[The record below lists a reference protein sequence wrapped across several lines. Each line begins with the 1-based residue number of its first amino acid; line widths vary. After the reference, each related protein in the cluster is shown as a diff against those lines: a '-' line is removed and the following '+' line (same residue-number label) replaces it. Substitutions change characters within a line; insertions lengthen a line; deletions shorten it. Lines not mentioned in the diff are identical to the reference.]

1 MSENLYKRRS
11 SMRTR
16 GFGVSP
22 ADKLLN
28 KLNALKKGKR
38 VMETRPNPNPNP
50 NPNETNQPFIRVQ
63 IGRKAK

>member
-1 MSENLYKRRS
+1 MSENLRKRCS

-16 GFGVSP
+16 GFSVSS

-38 VMETRPNPNPNP
+38 VMETRPNPNPN
-50 NPNETNQPFIRVQ
+50 ETNKPFIRLQ

>member
-1 MSENLYKRRS
+1 
-11 SMRTR
+11 MRTR

-38 VMETRPNPNPNP
+38 VMETKPNP
-50 NPNETNQPFIRVQ
+50 NPNETNKPFIRVQ
-63 IGRKAK
+63 IGRNAK

>member
-11 SMRTR
+11 SIRTR

-22 ADKLLN
+22 ADGLLN

-38 VMETRPNPNPNP
+38 VMDTIPNP
-50 NPNETNQPFIRVQ
+50 NPNETNRPFMRVQ
-63 IGRKAK
+63 IGRYLK